1 METLR
6 LDTHFSSAAPDAA
19 GPQGAGRGAA
29 IPAVVYSMHSFTIAR
44 PATTLQREEEKL
56 VKKVVVSSVAPSDT
70 PGTTCRRAERMRL
83 AEEERGCECLECGL
97 TEGREQKGFTKCF

>member
-29 IPAVVYSMHSFTIAR
+29 IPALVYSMHSFTIAR

-56 VKKVVVSSVAPSDT
+56 VEKVVVSSACS
-70 PGTTCRRAERMRL
+70 ERYPWNNVS
-83 AEEERGCECLECGL
+83 
-97 TEGREQKGFTKCF
+97 EGREDASGRGGEGL